1 MLEKLVVVTLKMVH
15 NGIEYGMMAA
25 IGEGFEILE
34 KVNLTTI
41 MKKYQEYGTTVQSF
55 VLG

>member
-1 MLEKLVVVTLKMVH
+1 MVH
-15 NGIEYGMMAA
+15 NGIEYGMMVA

-55 VLG
+55 ALG